1 MTMLTILL
9 LACITFAT
17 RYLFLEGRLP
27 IRLGA
32 NVKHLLSF
40 SGPAVLTAIAA
51 PIVLVHEQQL
61 DLASDNPYL
70 WGALTAIVVAYKT
83 GSVYWTIGLSILVF
97 MLIGV

>member
-1 MTMLTILL
+1 
-9 LACITFAT
+9 
-17 RYLFLEGRLP
+17 
-27 IRLGA
+27 
-32 NVKHLLSF
+32 
-40 SGPAVLTAIAA
+40 LTAIAA

-83 GSVYWTIGLSILVF
+83 GSVYWTIGLGMLVF